1 MIIGTTASV
10 TMGAFLVMNHSIES
24 PLSLACLI
32 GGSFVGSYMPDIDS
46 EKSKASSVFNKVV
59 TILIIAFTI
68 TYVSGQLL
76 MVENLFSW
84 VKINKESLA
93 GIVSFSIITILG
105 KLSPHRMFTHKILGT
120 ALFCYSVYL
129 MGNLYF
135 TFGFTL
141 GYLLHIVCDKFTKN
155 GKYLRFLEFKLPCK
169 NSKNKTKLSW

>member
-1 MIIGTTASV
+1 MTGKQHMIIGTTASV

-84 VKINKESLA
+84 VL
-93 GIVSFSIITILG
+93 
-105 KLSPHRMFTHKILGT
+105 
-120 ALFCYSVYL
+120 
-129 MGNLYF
+129 
-135 TFGFTL
+135 
-141 GYLLHIVCDKFTKN
+141 
-155 GKYLRFLEFKLPCK
+155 
-169 NSKNKTKLSW
+169 